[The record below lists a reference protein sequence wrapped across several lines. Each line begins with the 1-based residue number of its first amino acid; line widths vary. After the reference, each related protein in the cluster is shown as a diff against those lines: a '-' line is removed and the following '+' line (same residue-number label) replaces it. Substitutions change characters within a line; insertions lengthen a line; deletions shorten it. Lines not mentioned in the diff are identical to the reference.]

1 MSRSRPYRK
10 NDNAW
15 VEQRHWTHVRK
26 VEQGGGIPPDEYDR
40 GELPIPRELYASL
53 TLHKK
58 GAGSRVANT
67 GRGGAG
73 EAGGLSHLFPIQ
85 PTESTPVA
93 ARKLASS
100 RSLVGP
106 GPSTRSVCS
115 HAILTLVRKRRQ
127 VSLRFP
133 SFSSVPATPRPPHA
147 ILLFQSTLERR
158 TSWLK

>member
-26 VEQGGGIPPDEYDR
+26 VEQGGGIPADEYDR

-73 EAGGLSHLFPIQ
+73 EAGGLSHLFTIQ

-100 RSLVGP
+100 RILVGP
-106 GPSTRSVCS
+106 GPSTRSACS
-115 HAILTLVRKRRQ
+115 HAILTLVGKAQ
-127 VSLRFP
+127 AGISAL
-133 SFSSVPATPRPPHA
+133 S
-147 ILLFQSTLERR
+147 LLFIRARDPPAAPRYTIISIDP
-158 TSWLK
+158 